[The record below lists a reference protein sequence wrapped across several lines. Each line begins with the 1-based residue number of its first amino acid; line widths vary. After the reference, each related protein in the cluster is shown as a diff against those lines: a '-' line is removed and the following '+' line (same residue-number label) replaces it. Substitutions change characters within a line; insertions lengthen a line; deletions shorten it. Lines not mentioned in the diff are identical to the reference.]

1 MKTTHRSIGSLSLA
15 ALFAML
21 TIASLATPPAAAA
34 QAGDVRLNR
43 SIVTLE
49 GGAPV
54 FGLFTGNFS
63 LANARAL
70 ARSGLDFVLIDMEHS
85 PFDME
90 TLQLFLLGMT
100 DKQAIAQQGHAQM
113 ATTPLV
119 RLPANGRND
128 PEWMVKQILDMGAFG
143 IMFPYVENAAEAER
157 AVRAMRYP
165 QPRGSEILEPL
176 GVRGSSPAIASWFW
190 GVPDYTQRADVWPH
204 NPRGELLAVL
214 QIESADGV
222 RNAEAIMTVPGVSAI
237 FMGPADLAMSMGLP
251 GNHPEVQA
259 AIDQVLALCLR
270 HDVPCGITTSA
281 GDVARRLQQ
290 GFRFPSVGYWGDAG
304 IGGGTAEALRIAREV
319 SGRVD

>member
-1 MKTTHRSIGSLSLA
+1 MRRNHLT
-15 ALFAML
+15 ALFSLL
-21 TIASLATPPAAAA
+21 TLVGLATAPVALA
-34 QAGDVRLNR
+34 QGGDVRLNR
-43 SIVTLE
+43 SIETLE
-49 GGAPV
+49 RNLPV

-70 ARSGLDFVLIDMEHS
+70 ARSGLDYILIDMEHA

-100 DKQAIAQQGHAQM
+100 DKQAVAEQGHPQM
-113 ATTPLV
+113 STTPIV

-165 QPRGSEILEPL
+165 QPRGSQLMEPRGL
-176 GVRGSSPAIASWFW
+176 RGSSPAIASWFW

-214 QIESADGV
+214 QIESAAGV
-222 RNAEAIMTVPGVSAI
+222 RNAEAIMTVPGVGAI
-237 FMGPADLAMSMGLP
+237 FIGPADLAMSMGLP
-251 GNHPEVQA
+251 GNHAEVQA

-270 HDVPCGITTSA
+270 HGVPCGITTNA
-281 GDVARRLQQ
+281 GDVARRLEQ
-290 GFRFPSVGYWGDAG
+290 GFRFPTVGYWGDAG
-304 IGGGTAEALRIAREV
+304 IGGGTAEALRVAREA
-319 SGRVD
+319 SGRSD